1 MERGGGIQ
9 TLEQLQHR
17 QVARYGE
24 RPLFTFYGYGPG
36 DDGRIE
42 LSFKT
47 FDNWSNKVTGL
58 LLEELGLEPGD
69 VVAIASRRWQG
80 VVAAL
85 SCLRAGVCLLPLSV
99 ALTVDAVTTLLRQ
112 HHSAVLIAD
121 EELAEQLAGGIP
133 QVQVVAITD
142 DLLGR
147 CDRDLGDAMRFAAIV
162 PGQADAVDAA
172 ETNETTPLIL
182 EPTGTLLRQGEL
194 LLGAVQGAAHLALSD
209 ADRLGCL
216 GPWETAEALILAAL
230 APLQT
235 GSGAALLQ
243 NVSHDR
249 LWRLIGE
256 ERVTVLLLSE
266 PQLAG
271 LRAELA
277 QLNEPAAAPPHL
289 RLIAVTNP
297 IATDLAPLGGCPVI
311 GLPTR
316 SG

>member
-1 MERGGGIQ
+1 MERGGIQ

-58 LLEELGLEPGD
+58 LFEELDLAAGD
-69 VVAIASRRWQG
+69 VVAVASRRWQG

-85 SCLRAGVCLLPLSV
+85 ASLRAGVCVLPLSV
-99 ALTVDAVTTLLRQ
+99 ALSVDTVTTLLHQ

-121 EELAEQLAGGIP
+121 EELAEQLADGIAD
-133 QVQVVAITD
+133 VQVVAITD

-147 CDRDLGDAMRFAAIV
+147 CDRELGDAMRFAAVV

-182 EPTGTLLRQGEL
+182 EPAGTLLRQGEL
-194 LLGAVQGAAHLALSD
+194 LADALQGATHLGLTD

-216 GPWETAEALILAAL
+216 LPWETTDALILAAL

-235 GSGAALLQ
+235 GAGTALLQ
-243 NVSHDR
+243 QVSYDR

-256 ERVTVLLLSE
+256 ERVTVLLLDG

-277 QLNEPAAAPPHL
+277 QLKEPVVSPPHL
-289 RLIAVTNP
+289 RLVAVMDPNP
-297 IATDLAPLGGCPVI
+297 AGLSPLGHCPVI
-311 GLPTR
+311 TLPTR